1 MLYVELNAILISGLL
16 LHIPE
21 VFVTLGIEYS
31 LKQSIIYQ
39 DLTDNACHM
48 KKRHKGFWRAF
59 NQNFAFR
66 PSA

>member
-39 DLTDNACHM
+39 DLTDNAY
-48 KKRHKGFWRAF
+48 AI
-59 NQNFAFR
+59 
-66 PSA
+66 